1 MISDSRR
8 PPSSLT
14 CVRGQHMVVI
24 WRSLFSDVRVSKHV
38 LIEWL
43 VRKTNLNEG
52 LTVHGEIFIKQEA
65 ILSSLEGRVRIR

>member
-1 MISDSRR
+1 
-8 PPSSLT
+8 
-14 CVRGQHMVVI
+14 MVVI